1 MQLNFENHLNSQINN
16 SNRKNQSKLDFNTQV
31 FTAHIN
37 NPDPILSAEKMYGLI
52 NDWCLRLDD
61 TI

>member
-52 NDWCLRLDD
+52 ND
-61 TI
+61 